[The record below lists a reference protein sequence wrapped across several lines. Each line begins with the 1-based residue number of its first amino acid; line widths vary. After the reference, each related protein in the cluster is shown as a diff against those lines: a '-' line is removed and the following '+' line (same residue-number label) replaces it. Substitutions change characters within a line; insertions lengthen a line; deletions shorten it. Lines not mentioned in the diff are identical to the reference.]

1 MKTKN
6 FFLILYF
13 GLFSFS
19 TFAQTYMESAETT
32 VLEALQQV
40 RSNEEGIDRQKA
52 ANHFEATLKTVLSK
66 EKSWTYSFPELRKYI
81 NIETSRDKKI
91 RTFSW
96 DSRLGGS
103 WHALRSLIQF
113 KTDTKIHVL
122 SFQDEKPI
130 DEEEE
135 GNDMFA
141 DAVILGIY
149 PFEKGY
155 LFEGFGTYG
164 SGHHHKIVAYFELI
178 DEKLVRKAIFENN
191 EFIYVFKIPRKYDFD
206 LKINVEEKTITH
218 SEFVLDDDIGFFL
231 PTGKKVLLTF
241 DGKQFVKQ
249 LKKQKP

>member
-1 MKTKN
+1 MKAKTVLLLLFIN
-6 FFLILYF
+6 V
-13 GLFSFS
+13 FSFS
-19 TFAQTYMESAETT
+19 MFAQTDMKSEEAK
-32 VLEALQQV
+32 VLAALQQL
-40 RSNEEGIDRQKA
+40 RSNEEGVDRQKA
-52 ANHFEATLKTVLSK
+52 AIDFEKTLKRVLSN
-66 EKSWTYSFPELRKYI
+66 EKSWTYKFPELQKYI
-81 NIETSRDKKI
+81 NIETSKDKKI

-113 KTDTKIHVL
+113 KSATKIHVL

-135 GNDMFA
+135 GNNMFA

-164 SGHHHKIVAYFELI
+164 SGHHHKIIAYFELI
-178 DEKLVRKAIFENN
+178 DEKLVRKSIFENN
-191 EFIYVFKIPRKYDFD
+191 EFIYVFKIPRKYKFD
-206 LKINVEEKTITH
+206 LKIDIENKTITH
-218 SEFVLDDDIGFFL
+218 SEFVLDGDIGFFL
-231 PTGKKVLLTF
+231 PTGKKTLLTF

-249 LKKQKP
+249 IKKQKP